1 MITKILTTLPDWEIT
16 GLYRIT
22 VVLVARFKTVTLSI
36 HVNQC
41 SSFVPTPVVCD
52 PPCENGACVA
62 NDTCNC
68 ADGYEGERCTDR
80 SEFATSLI
88 SSDIAS
94 VRHCIV

>member
-1 MITKILTTLPDWEIT
+1 MITEISISHFLI
-16 GLYRIT
+16 GKSQNSRIQ
-22 VVLVARFKTVTLSI
+22 VLLVARFKSVTLSI

-80 SEFATSLI
+80 SEFATSL
-88 SSDIAS
+88 
-94 VRHCIV
+94 V

>member
-1 MITKILTTLPDWEIT
+1 MITEISISHFLI
-16 GLYRIT
+16 GKSQNSRIK
-22 VVLVARFKTVTLSI
+22 VLLVARFKSVTLSI

-68 ADGYEGERCTDR
+68 ADGYEGERCTDQG
-80 SEFATSLI
+80 EFATSL
-88 SSDIAS
+88 
-94 VRHCIV
+94 V

>member
-1 MITKILTTLPDWEIT
+1 MITEISISHFLI
-16 GLYRIT
+16 GKSQNSRIK
-22 VVLVARFKTVTLSI
+22 VLLVARFKSVTLSI

-68 ADGYEGERCTDR
+68 ADGYERERCTDR
-80 SEFATSLI
+80 GEFATSL
-88 SSDIAS
+88 
-94 VRHCIV
+94 V

>member
-1 MITKILTTLPDWEIT
+1 MITEISISHFLI
-16 GLYRIT
+16 GKSQNSRIK
-22 VVLVARFKTVTLSI
+22 VLLVARFKSVTLSI

-41 SSFVPTPVVCD
+41 SSFVPTSVVCD

-80 SEFATSLI
+80 GEFATS
-88 SSDIAS
+88 S
-94 VRHCIV
+94 V